1 MTLHK
6 FSPFRLSLGKALTVL
21 QSKDLHMLADGL
33 SGGRRGA
40 VELVQRPV
48 LGLALDGAVASLANA
63 ATDARS

>member
-1 MTLHK
+1 
-6 FSPFRLSLGKALTVL
+6 
-21 QSKDLHMLADGL
+21 MLADGL

-48 LGLALDGAVASLANA
+48 LGLALDGAVASLADA